1 MTSHI
6 HVRGASLQ
14 VPNYIQDGRPA
25 KGGVASTLIRAALTR
40 PRREFRTILSDI
52 NLEATAGD
60 RIALLGRNGAGKTSL
75 LRLLSGAFLPT
86 SGSVEINGSVQS
98 LLSLGLGFLTE
109 ATVRENIFLRSAAM
123 GLRASQVLPQLE
135 SILEFSGLRHAANDR
150 MATLSSGQRM
160 RLGFAV
166 STCVQHDIM
175 LLDEWFGAGDAEFV
189 QKARERMSSRVEGSK
204 IVVLASHNFR
214 MLRQVC
220 NRGLVLEHGKVL
232 FFGPLDEALDAYKGV
247 YQATAEYQEYKKAK
261 TEADAQADEQ
271 RQLKKELRVRH
282 RQLRNQRKQILA
294 QWEKLRAEKAKVKA
308 AREALLRQGIDI
320 GRKRADEDRV

>member
-1 MTSHI
+1 MTSYI
-6 HVRGASLQ
+6 HVRGVSLQ
-14 VPNYIQDGRPA
+14 VPNYVQDGRPA
-25 KGGVASTLIRAALTR
+25 RGGVAVTLISAALSR

-52 NLEATAGD
+52 SLEAVEGD

-86 SGSVEINGSVQS
+86 RGTIEIHGSMQS

-135 SILEFSGLRHAANDR
+135 SILEFSGLRHAASHR

-189 QKARERMSSRVEGSK
+189 QKARDRMSSRVEGSK
-204 IVVLASHNFR
+204 IVVLASHNFK

-220 NRGLVLEHGKVL
+220 NRGLVLDQGRIL
-232 FFGPLDEALDAYKGV
+232 FSGSLEDAIKAYKDV
-247 YQATAEYQEYKKAK
+247 YQATEEYREYKKAK
-261 TEADAQADEQ
+261 AAAHVQTDEQ
-271 RQLKKELRVRH
+271 QTRRELRVWR
-282 RQLRNQRKQILA
+282 RQLRSQRKQILA

-308 AREALLRQGIDI
+308 ARQALLQQGIDV
-320 GRKRADEDRV
+320 GAKRADDDEE